1 METSVHKEW
10 WTPMDLEQELGI
22 KISTQNKMRMS
33 KKIPYSKI
41 GQKVFYNREKINQ
54 WLNDAEVSA

>member
-1 METSVHKEW
+1 METTAHKDW
-10 WTPMDLEQELGI
+10 WTPMDLELELGI

-33 KKIPYSKI
+33 KRIAYSKI

-54 WLNDAEVSA
+54 WLEDAEVSA